1 MFTSWRGELL
11 GELNFKKLY
20 MSILAYQIIIF
31 FIIQLSSFFGKKI
44 RNIVIF
50 LSIIYTIIEVFT
62 TWLTLLQ
69 FVTIF
74 VSYQVSKIWFN
85 DKVHIK
91 KEEDL
96 VRFDDYDEKG
106 RRFYREVDLNDSNID
121 DELREKAVKSKRIEE
136 LAREGLKNNPKL
148 NKMMKNHMD
157 NMINRNKPLK

>member
-1 MFTSWRGELL
+1 
-11 GELNFKKLY
+11 
-20 MSILAYQIIIF
+20 
-31 FIIQLSSFFGKKI
+31 
-44 RNIVIF
+44 
-50 LSIIYTIIEVFT
+50 
-62 TWLTLLQ
+62 
-69 FVTIF
+69 

-157 NMINRNKPLK
+157 NMINRNKPLCEWLLHY